1 MSYIVKLCYLP
12 LLNDNTYYF
21 TQPFQVS
28 KVLVEGGFTANNI
41 SFKNDEIMVTVDDT
55 LGGTTN
61 SNLFKSNYNCLLLY
75 NDDKNYF
82 EIYHITQISFIGG
95 KQIRI
100 VGNLSHYTIDKINVA
115 ENEYNYILQNRETL
129 KSKCGFI
136 RYGYAYDSVLKADG
150 TVNIDGKG
158 GTDIYK
164 PVEIRNIDLLKY
176 RRKLGFRIASD
187 INTRVF
193 DDVKSKAL
201 DDAISCW
208 LYIYCEPKDY
218 ALKKYIPSDS
228 GYDGVYED
236 VNFKVKNLITRNYS
250 SRFSSGTEVTLPY
263 GVIAIPITK
272 ESDKPLNLK
281 CNGGDSL
288 YTIFRIK
295 EFLERYSPS
304 IYGIKLSARPV
315 GEIHSGSI
323 EITDN
328 VVAITTSVATG
339 PTEEQNTVGD
349 LSGYGYV
356 YRIRYGNGGNT
367 DNFIAIDVCNNDA
380 LELLPVEYSELYPF
394 YPRGFDGQIVSK
406 QEFENYNYN
415 PYIKAHGIV
424 VRLGDGFGGI
434 RDFTPFDLGLIS
446 NELVFEY
453 YEALT
458 PDVSKIYITPK
469 ISSLDKSLL
478 QLDTDKAYIGLVNNV
493 DLSMPYSQDQLT
505 TYLANNKN
513 FFQQKMVNT
522 LANFWGET
530 ERSANGFISSYFNKS
545 YGGMSQAINKQS
557 SALYDLGLSIYNTN
571 ITKDNLKSAPDKLND
586 IKSNFLWLLMIQED
600 LKPVI
605 EVYTADDYTLKSAY
619 NRFCE
624 YGIKLDK
631 FIDEAEIDK
640 YINIYENTPGLYAH
654 DKLNYKYIEGDV
666 TLYGFYSWYLQQQ
679 NRLSRQFSNGV
690 KLINISSELK
700 EDPKVDYDIM
710 LEIKEEEFNFE

>member
-1 MSYIVKLCYLP
+1 MPYIVKLCYLP
-12 LLNDNTYYF
+12 LLNDNSYYF

-75 NDDKNYF
+75 NDNKNYF
-82 EIYHITQISFIGG
+82 EIYHINQISFIGG

-100 VGNLSHYTIDKINVA
+100 VGTLSHYTIDKVNVA

-136 RYGYAYDSVLKADG
+136 RYGYAYDSVLKSDG

-176 RRKLGFRIASD
+176 RKKLNFRCIY
-187 INTRVF
+187 NTDGTPNDELSNSF
-193 DDVKSKAL
+193 SE
-201 DDAISCW
+201 CFNGW
-208 LYIYCEPKDY
+208 LYIYCEAREYQTANNTPY
-218 ALKKYIPSDS
+218 TISRVTVT
-228 GYDGVYED
+228 GVTQSP
-236 VNFKVKNLITRNYS
+236 NM
-250 SRFSSGTEVTLPY
+250 TLPY
-263 GVIAIPITK
+263 GVIVA
-272 ESDKPLNLK
+272 PLNKQNKPILI
-281 CNGGDSL
+281 GGGSFNYADF
-288 YTIFRIK
+288 I
-295 EFLERYSPS
+295 ERYSPYIYNVKVSGKPPFKLLSSQIESFNDGYKIKTVDGSLVNNFNS
-304 IYGIKLSARPV
+304 IAETDGICWLTRVNLEPF
-315 GEIHSGSI
+315 E
-323 EITDN
+323 
-328 VVAITTSVATG
+328 TT
-339 PTEEQNTVGD
+339 
-349 LSGYGYV
+349 
-356 YRIRYGNGGNT
+356 
-367 DNFIAIDVCNNDA
+367 
-380 LELLPVEYSELYPF
+380 PVEYAELYPF
-394 YPRGFDGQIVSK
+394 YPRGFDKQIVSK

-415 PYIKAHGIV
+415 PYIKGHGTL
-424 VRLGDGFGGI
+424 VRISDGFGGI
-434 RDFTPFDLGLIS
+434 KDYTPFDLGFI
-446 NELVFEY
+446 EDGIVFEY
-453 YEALT
+453 YETLT
-458 PDVSKIYITPK
+458 PDITKIYLTPK
-469 ISSLDKSLL
+469 ISMLEKSLL
-478 QLDTDKAYIGLVNNV
+478 QLNMDKTYIGLVNNV

-505 TYLANNKN
+505 TFLASNKN

-522 LANFWGET
+522 LVNFWGET
-530 ERSANGFISSYFNKS
+530 ERSANSFVGSYFSKS
-545 YGGMSQAINKQS
+545 IGGMANAVNRQS
-557 SALYDLGLSIYNTN
+557 EALYDLGLSIYNTN

-605 EVYTADDYTLKSAY
+605 EIYTADDYTLKSAY

-640 YINIYENTPGLYAH
+640 YINIYENVTGLYAH

-679 NRLSRQFSNGV
+679 NRLSKQFSNGV

>member
-1 MSYIVKLCYLP
+1 MPYIVKLCYLP
-12 LLNDNTYYF
+12 LLNDNSYYF

-75 NDDKNYF
+75 NDNKNYF
-82 EIYHITQISFIGG
+82 EIYHINQISFIGG

-100 VGNLSHYTIDKINVA
+100 VGTLSHYTIDKVNVA

-136 RYGYAYDSVLKADG
+136 RYGYAYDSILKADG

-176 RRKLGFRIASD
+176 RKKLNFRCVY
-187 INTRVF
+187 NTDGTPNDTLSNRF
-193 DDVKSKAL
+193 NSFFNGW
-201 DDAISCW
+201 I
-208 LYIYCEPKDY
+208 YIYCE
-218 ALKKYIPSDS
+218 ART
-228 GYDGVYED
+228 YE
-236 VNFKVKNLITRNYS
+236 FKVADKNVSITVNNLKYS
-250 SRFSSGTEVTLPY
+250 DVDLDVLPY
-263 GVIAIPITK
+263 GVVVAPITK
-272 ESDKPLNLK
+272 
-281 CNGGDSL
+281 
-288 YTIFRIK
+288 T
-295 EFLERYSPS
+295 
-304 IYGIKLSARPV
+304 
-315 GEIHSGSI
+315 GEIVIGDNMVSSYDFIKNNSPYIYSVKVSGMPPFKVT
-323 EITDN
+323 TDQISFTSDRVTISVN
-328 VVAITTSVATG
+328 SNNIILNNYNAVKVTPFDSTGDVSGCVVSLISLTSKPMETT
-339 PTEEQNTVGD
+339 PT
-349 LSGYGYV
+349 S
-356 YRIRYGNGGNT
+356 
-367 DNFIAIDVCNNDA
+367 
-380 LELLPVEYSELYPF
+380 YSELYPF
-394 YPRGFDGQIVSK
+394 YPRGFDKQIVTK

-415 PYIKAHGIV
+415 PYIKGHGTL
-424 VRLGDGFGGI
+424 VRLSDGFGGI
-434 RDFTPFDLGLIS
+434 KDYTPFDLGFIKDGI
-446 NELVFEY
+446 VFEY

-458 PDVSKIYITPK
+458 PDITKIYLTPK
-469 ISSLDKSLL
+469 IAILEKSLL
-478 QLDTDKAYIGLVNNV
+478 QLNMDKTYIGLVNNV

-505 TYLANNKN
+505 TFLASNKN

-522 LANFWGET
+522 LVNFWGET
-530 ERSANGFISSYFNKS
+530 ERSANSFVASYFSKS
-545 YGGMSQAINKQS
+545 IGGMANAVNRQS
-557 SALYDLGLSIYNTN
+557 EALYDLGLSIYNTN

-586 IKSNFLWLLMIQED
+586 VKSNYLWLLLIQED

-605 EVYTADDYTLKSAY
+605 EIYTADDYTLKSAY

-631 FIDEAEIDK
+631 FIDETEIDK
-640 YINIYENTPGLYAH
+640 YINIHENLPGLYAH